1 MPKIDNPPA
10 FPTDGRIQHGTAYDG
25 MSLHDWFAG
34 QALAG
39 LLAHASGEDPMKSPA
54 LAYVLADA
62 MLVERV
68 RGND

>member
-10 FPTDGRIQHGTAYDG
+10 FNMRTAYDG
-25 MSLHDWFAG
+25 MSLHDWFGG

-54 LAYVLADA
+54 LAYALADA

>member
-1 MPKIDNPPA
+1 MSNKPHNEPA
-10 FPTDGRIQHGTAYDG
+10 FPVPDSAAYQYGG

-39 LLAHASGEDPMKSPA
+39 LLEHASGEDPMKSPA
-54 LAYVLADA
+54 LAYALADA